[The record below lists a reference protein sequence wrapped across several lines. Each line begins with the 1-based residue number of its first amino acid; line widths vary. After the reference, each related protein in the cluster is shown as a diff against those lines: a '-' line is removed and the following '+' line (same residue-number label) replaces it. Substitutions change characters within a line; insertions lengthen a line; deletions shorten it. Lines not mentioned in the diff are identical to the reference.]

1 MVVDDNFLQKYVAN
15 TDKEISSLK
24 ISKIST
30 EMEAYPDIPQTSKAF
45 TIVGKF
51 LILDFCGNPGIYNLK
66 QANQDE
72 FQFTSI
78 GKIQHS

>member
-1 MVVDDNFLQKYVAN
+1 
-15 TDKEISSLK
+15 
-24 ISKIST
+24 
-30 EMEAYPDIPQTSKAF
+30 MEAYPDIPQTSKAF
-45 TIVGKF
+45 TIVRKF

-66 QANQDE
+66 QANLDE